1 MTDHDKSGKIQI
13 FLVNKLA
20 VIGHANANGNRQFLI
35 LTLLNLFQ
43 IKSQNLGNSSFD
55 THATIISLFIVTA
68 YFYGIAL
75 VAITEQI
82 PNRSYLPLTMLIC
95 GILGVLTFSLLV
107 IILLPPFGWLLLFLC
122 AFVLIIRVLHSS
134 NWQIFEVLHS
144 F

>member
-1 MTDHDKSGKIQI
+1 M
-13 FLVNKLA
+13 
-20 VIGHANANGNRQFLI
+20 
-35 LTLLNLFQ
+35 
-43 IKSQNLGNSSFD
+43 
-55 THATIISLFIVTA
+55 SLFIVTA

-75 VAITEQI
+75 VAITGQI

-144 F
+144 FKCQVFSTFQHIFKRPHQASNDNSMEQEENGGVPTV